1 MNTKVDEPLVSVGV
15 ISYNSSDYIL
25 DVLESIKA
33 QTYPNIELII
43 SDDKSPDNTVEICK
57 EWVSKNKERFVRVE
71 IIVPEHN
78 TGTAG
83 NYNRA
88 LFASKGEWMKFIDA
102 DDLLLPNCLED
113 NINFIC
119 KNENAKVVFSDVLIF
134 ENEISNSKPF
144 FKKGA
149 KSFFEQDTH
158 AQLMI
163 ALKGNPVP
171 SASFFIETEVL
182 KANPFDERFKLL
194 EDAPKWIDLLE
205 KGYRFFYFDIV
216 TAGYRKCQSVSQN
229 QELYFSPVYCE
240 NLFQYLWTERIP
252 LIRKYHNQDAYNAQR
267 KQLLKIELAYALLNN
282 KRSFYHDIIYVLIKI
297 LIRFFVKYKL

>member
-119 KNENAKVVFSDVLIF
+119 KNENAKVVFSDVVIF

-182 KANPFDERFKLL
+182 KSNPFDERFKLL

-252 LIRKYHNQDAYNAQR
+252 LIRKYHNQDAYNTQR